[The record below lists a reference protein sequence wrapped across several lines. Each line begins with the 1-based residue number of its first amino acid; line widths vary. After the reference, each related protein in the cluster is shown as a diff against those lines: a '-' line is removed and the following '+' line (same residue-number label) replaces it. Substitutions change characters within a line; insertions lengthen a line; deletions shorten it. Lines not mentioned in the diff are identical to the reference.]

1 MILICVQR
9 DEALGGRLP
18 SAPIGLFAIFN
29 VFSCKYETSLLRA
42 HTLPPVNV
50 TKPILVLPSLGDY
63 PGHHASGL
71 PWRPASRRSIHN
83 LLRRPQKSL
92 SFRMNAFADVTA
104 QLPGVLTSDGADL
117 NTAEFLL
124 ACRCIIPIIGA
135 PTPVD
140 ILRLRSPRPARTSA
154 REMTQMST
162 PTRLA
167 SRRHP
172 LACRAGKAYSG
183 GLGFFTLTATQRHGL
198 HVECKCRQPCA
209 RLRRGSCRHTNR
221 PSVMPTLTRGAHAE
235 KLGTAFYPAKTDVS
249 GNIEVG
255 SFQRRGPSQFEAR
268 S

>member
-1 MILICVQR
+1 MASSFAPLYTQPSPPSTKKLKFQDERLRGCHRPTAWRADQR
-9 DEALGGRLP
+9 WCRPQHGGVSSRLP
-18 SAPIGLFAIFN
+18 LHHTHHRCADTRGYPPFAF
-29 VFSCKYETSLLRA
+29 
-42 HTLPPVNV
+42 P
-50 TKPILVLPSLGDY
+50 
-63 PGHHASGL
+63 
-71 PWRPASRRSIHN
+71 
-83 LLRRPQKSL
+83 
-92 SFRMNAFADVTA
+92 TA
-104 QLPGVLTSDGADL
+104 GTH
-117 NTAEFLL
+117 F
-124 ACRCIIPIIGA
+124 
-135 PTPVD
+135 
-140 ILRLRSPRPARTSA
+140 A
-154 REMTQMST
+154 REKTQMST
-162 PTRLA
+162 PKRLA